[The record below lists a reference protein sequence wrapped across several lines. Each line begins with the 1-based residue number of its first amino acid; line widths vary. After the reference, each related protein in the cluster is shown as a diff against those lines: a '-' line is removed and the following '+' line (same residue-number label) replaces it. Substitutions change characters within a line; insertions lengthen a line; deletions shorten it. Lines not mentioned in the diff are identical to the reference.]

1 MELIRR
7 TSSEL
12 LKGIAIAIVLSRFL
26 SPRSTPKHGQKTQST
41 WQTKLAIEFVKIAGF
56 FSLFIFG
63 RSWLAFVSREVPE
76 PYLVNKPLNFPIVVD
91 MVTNYQQDE
100 VFHIP
105 QAQTYCEGRYW
116 DWDDKITTP
125 PGL

>member
-1 MELIRR
+1 MEVVQR

-12 LKGIAIAIVLSRFL
+12 FKGLAIAIVLSRFL
-26 SPRSTPKHGQKTQST
+26 SPRSALKHGQNPQST
-41 WQTKLAIEFVKIAGF
+41 WQTKLAIEFIKVAGLL
-56 FSLFIFG
+56 SVFIFG
-63 RSWLAFVSREVPE
+63 RSWLALVSHEAPE
-76 PYLVNKPLNFPIVVD
+76 PYLVSESLNSPEVYE
-91 MVTNYQQDE
+91 MVANYHQDE